1 MARGLNKLS
10 ALAVKNA
17 PAGKYADGGGLW
29 LHKREDGGAQWV
41 LRITVHG
48 RRREM
53 GLGSSSAVSLKEAR
67 EAADRFRAMVR
78 ENIDPIKERERN
90 KREAARNLHLL
101 KDIALDA
108 FESRKAELKGDGDAG
123 RWFSPLEHHVRPK
136 LGKVPVADINQ
147 TDIRD
152 TLAPIW
158 HSKAATAEKALGRLR
173 ICMKHAAALGLD
185 VDMQATEKAR
195 ALLGKHTHI
204 LTAQCLSL

>member
-17 PAGKYADGGGLW
+17 PAGKYADGRGLW

-108 FESRKAELKGDGDAG
+108 FESRKAELKGDSDAG
-123 RWFSPLEHHVRPK
+123 RWFSPLEHHVLPK

-204 LTAQCLSL
+204 LAARC